1 MKRLLALLVAAVM
14 ITGAFWVRDRIGSG
28 SSSGGGSSDTNASGA
43 VLVCATELAPTCNAL
58 HAEHPDVT
66 VRIED
71 VQLTLERLSGAAF
84 DPAHA
89 DDAADP
95 SAAIDA
101 WLVPQ
106 PWPQMV
112 AEQRQ
117 RAGLGSVALGDA
129 SPTLARSPLVI
140 AIWNDRRDVLA
151 TRCDGGVIEWKCIGT
166 VAGTPWGT
174 TGPQA
179 TWGSVKPGQPAP
191 DTTAAGLLGLG
202 EATAS
207 WFGSADFASNDFSDG
222 AFRTWF
228 TRLEQSVPSFPASPR
243 TPLDDMLFTGPA
255 SFDLTASTEAAAG
268 PAIAS
273 SRDSGR
279 LTILYPSPL
288 TTADVVLAPVSGS
301 PAGGRLMKLM
311 QSDDAAAALAAAG
324 WRVDGQPLA
333 DGIPADP
340 QVPAESNVP
349 KAGVLQA
356 LRSLW
361 IGVVR

>member
-1 MKRLLALLVAAVM
+1 VKRLLALLAAAVM
-14 ITGAFWVRDRIGSG
+14 ITGAFWVRDRIDGGSTGDGSG
-28 SSSGGGSSDTNASGA
+28 DHGTATGGT
-43 VLVCATELAPTCNAL
+43 LVCATELAKACEAL
-58 HAEHPDVT
+58 HARHPDVT
-66 VRIED
+66 IRVED
-71 VQLTLERLSGAAF
+71 AQTTLDRLGSATF
-84 DPAHA
+84 DPGNQS
-89 DDAADP
+89 DP
-95 SAAIDA
+95 AGAIDA

-112 AEQRQ
+112 TEQRQ
-117 RAGLGSVALGDA
+117 RAGLGSVALADP

-151 TRCDGGVIEWKCIGT
+151 SRCDGGIIDWKCIGT

-191 DTTAAGLLGLG
+191 DTTAAGLLSLG

-255 SFDLTASTEAAAG
+255 SFDLTGSTEAAAG

-311 QSDDAAAALAAAG
+311 QSDDAAAALAGAG

-333 DGIPADP
+333 AGVPADP
-340 QVPAESNVP
+340 ALPAESNVP
-349 KAGVLQA
+349 RAGVLQA
-356 LRSLW
+356 LRTLW

>member
-1 MKRLLALLVAAVM
+1 VKRLLALLAAAAM
-14 ITGAFWVRDRIGSG
+14 ITGAFWVRGQIDDSGSG
-28 SSSGGGSSDTNASGA
+28 SGSGGSASSDRAT
-43 VLVCATELAPTCNAL
+43 LVCATELAQACQDLAGD
-58 HAEHPDVT
+58 HPEIT
-66 VRIED
+66 VRVED
-71 VQLTLERLSGAAF
+71 AQTTLEHLTSAEF
-84 DPAHA
+84 DPTTAG
-89 DDAADP
+89 DG
-95 SAAIDA
+95 SAPGGAIDG

-112 AEQRQ
+112 AELRQ
-117 RAGLGSVALGDA
+117 RAGLGAVALGDP

-140 AIWNDRRDVLA
+140 AIWNDRRDVLTA
-151 TRCDGGVIEWKCIGT
+151 RCDGGVIDWKCIGT
-166 VAGTPWGT
+166 VAGTPWGA

-191 DTTAAGLLGLG
+191 DTTAAGLLSLG

-207 WFGSADFASNDFSDG
+207 WFGSAGFASNDFTEPG
-222 AFRTWF
+222 FRAWF
-228 TRLEQSVPSFPASPR
+228 TRLEQAVPSFPISPR

-255 SFDLTASTEAAAG
+255 SFDLAASTEAAAG

-311 QSDDAAAALAAAG
+311 ESDDAAAALAGAG

-333 DGIPADP
+333 TGIPDQPLA
-340 QVPAESNVP
+340 AESNVP
-349 KAGVLQA
+349 RAGVLLA

>member
-1 MKRLLALLVAAVM
+1 MKRLLALLAAAVM
-14 ITGAFWVRDRIGSG
+14 ITGAFWVRDRIDTDSG
-28 SSSGGGSSDTNASGA
+28 SGGGSGGA
-43 VLVCATELAPTCNAL
+43 GERATVVCATELAAACQSLA
-58 HAEHPDVT
+58 ARHPELT
-66 VRIED
+66 VHVED
-71 VQLTLERLSGAAF
+71 AQTTLDRLSSADF
-84 DPAHA
+84 DPTAGS
-89 DDAADP
+89 DANE
-95 SAAIDA
+95 AIDG

-112 AEQRQ
+112 VEQRQ
-117 RAGLGSVALGDA
+117 RAGLGREAIGDP

-140 AIWNDRRDVLA
+140 VIWNDRRDVLA
-151 TRCDGGVIEWKCIGT
+151 TRCDGGVIDWRCIGT
-166 VAGTPWGT
+166 VAGTAWGSS
-174 TGPQA
+174 GPAA

-191 DTTAAGLLGLG
+191 DTTAAGLLSLG

-207 WFGSADFASNDFSDG
+207 WFGSADFASNDFTDPG
-222 AFRTWF
+222 FRAWF
-228 TRLEQSVPSFPASPR
+228 TRLEQAVPSYPVSPR

-268 PAIAS
+268 PAVAS

-311 QSDDAAAALAAAG
+311 ESDDAAAALAAAG
-324 WRVDGQPLA
+324 WRVDGQPPA
-333 DGIPADP
+333 AGIPD
-340 QVPAESNVP
+340 QPALTDDSNVP
-349 KAGVLQA
+349 RAGVLQA

>member
-1 MKRLLALLVAAVM
+1 MKRLLAVLAAAVM
-14 ITGAFWVRDRIGSG
+14 ITGAFWVRDRIDGHSGSG
-28 SSSGGGSSDTNASGA
+28 SGSGSQPDDSAAGA
-43 VLVCATELAPTCNAL
+43 TLVCATELSPTCKAL
-58 HAEHPDVT
+58 QTEHPEIT

-71 VQLTLERLSGAAF
+71 AQTTVDQLTSATF
-84 DPAHA
+84 
-89 DDAADP
+89 DAAA
-95 SAAIDA
+95 SGRAIDA

-117 RAGLGSVALGDA
+117 RAGLGAPALADP

-151 TRCDGGVIEWKCIGT
+151 TRCDGGVIDWRCIGT
-166 VAGTPWGT
+166 VAGTPWGS
-174 TGPQA
+174 TGAPA

-191 DTTAAGLLGLG
+191 DTTAAGLLSLG
-202 EATAS
+202 EATAG
-207 WFGSADFASNDFSDG
+207 WFGSSDFASNDFTDP
-222 AFRTWF
+222 AFRAWF
-228 TRLEQSVPSFPASPR
+228 TRLEQAVPSYPASPR

-255 SFDLTASTEAAAG
+255 SFDLAGSTEAAAG
-268 PAIAS
+268 PAISS

-288 TTADVVLAPVSGS
+288 TTADVVLAPVAGS

-324 WRVDGQPLA
+324 WRVPGQPPA
-333 DGIPADP
+333 AGIPDQP
-340 QVPAESNVP
+340 ELSTDSNVP